1 MRIFLFIQ
9 PSCWCFFFSLYQA
22 FCNYFTDFKIYDLII
37 KEILP
42 ESDKGQQTTHESGEV
57 STESSA
63 LPEAESTER
72 VKDKEEKDKSKELDR
87 EKEKE
92 KENDKKGENE
102 KDKLRSVEGTNLDAL
117 LQRLPGCVSRDLID
131 QLTVR
136 ISYCVLYLFLDCIV
150 IFVVIIYYYCLFVEL
165 LDKILGGVL
174 LSKFKIK
181 SEKACEGFV
190 QCTKDISGIV
200 TILFTHGCHSLN
212 LYEGCLV
219 HSFADVGGGI
229 QLLNK

>member
-1 MRIFLFIQ
+1 MKEYFYSYNH
-9 PSCWCFFFSLYQA
+9 PVGVFSLFTNLLQL
-22 FCNYFTDFKIYDLII
+22 FTDLKIYDLII

-57 STESSA
+57 STESNA

>member
-1 MRIFLFIQ
+1 MHKKK
-9 PSCWCFFFSLYQA
+9 A
-22 FCNYFTDFKIYDLII
+22 
-37 KEILP
+37 
-42 ESDKGQQTTHESGEV
+42 
-57 STESSA
+57 A
-63 LPEAESTER
+63 
-72 VKDKEEKDKSKELDR
+72 EEKGTDGKKNDVRGESNQEKEKQIMVKKKEFNDQ
-87 EKEKE
+87 EKE

-219 HSFADVGGGI
+219 HSIADDGGGI

>member
-1 MRIFLFIQ
+1 MKEYFYSYNH
-9 PSCWCFFFSLYQA
+9 PVGVFSLFTNLLQL
-22 FCNYFTDFKIYDLII
+22 FTDLKIYDLII

-57 STESSA
+57 STESNA

-72 VKDKEEKDKSKELDR
+72 VKDKEEKDKSNELDR